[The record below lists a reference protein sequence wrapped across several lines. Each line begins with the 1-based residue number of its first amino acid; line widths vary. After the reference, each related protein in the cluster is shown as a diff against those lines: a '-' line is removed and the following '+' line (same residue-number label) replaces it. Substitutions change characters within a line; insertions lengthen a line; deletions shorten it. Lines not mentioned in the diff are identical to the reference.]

1 MRIDCIVDPH
11 AEWRAQGRTIP
22 NQPGGALKSASGPGT
37 KTPGDFRAVG
47 YAVRLYSGQDAL
59 ERLPAEVERAGAQR
73 AFVLCGRTVSR
84 KTTLIARIKGLLGAR
99 YGGLFDEIDKDTS
112 LEAVQRAASAARAAG
127 ADLLIGVGAG
137 SVLQGVRVVAVLL
150 AEKDPVEKLITQ
162 YPENGPAVS
171 PRLRAP
177 KLPII
182 NVLTAPTTAQNRAGS
197 GVKNPAL
204 DHRMEFFDPKTRPIA
219 VFWDAEALLT
229 APPAMMRSSACAIYW
244 RAALNL
250 AAVDV
255 PPLVEGDRL
264 QAWRLAARA
273 LERIAD
279 PHDWQARIDLCAA
292 TWLQNRDADD
302 GGMGVRRNWVLRAVY
317 AFSVALF
324 NLHPEIGQGETY
336 STLTPGA
343 MRVLGAR
350 DLDAH
355 SNLADAMGIAYEA
368 SRRDELPERLAC
380 EFERVFGRLGMPL
393 RLSQLGIPRASLE
406 TVLAHCLKNF
416 NADPG
421 REFVRERPILQRALQ
436 AAW

>member
-1 MRIDCIVDPH
+1 LSTDRGSR
-11 AEWRAQGRTIP
+11 E
-22 NQPGGALKSASGPGT
+22 
-37 KTPGDFRAVG
+37 KTSSDFRAVS
-47 YAVRLYSGQDAL
+47 YVARLYSGYDAL
-59 ERLPAEVERAGAQR
+59 ERLPAEVERTGAQR
-73 AFVLCGRTVSR
+73 AFVLCGRSVSR
-84 KTTLIARIKGLLGAR
+84 STPLIARIKELLGAR

-112 LEAVQRAASAARAAG
+112 LAAVQRATDAARAAQ

-162 YPENGPAVS
+162 YPKDAPAVS

-204 DHRMEFFDPKTRPIA
+204 DHRMEFFDPKTRPVA

-229 APPAMMRSSACAIYW
+229 APPTMIRSSACAIYW

-250 AAVDV
+250 ASLDI

-264 QAWRLAARA
+264 QAWRLASRA
-273 LERIAD
+273 LARVAD
-279 PHDWQARIDLCAA
+279 PNDWQARIDLCAA

-302 GGMGVRRNWVLRAVY
+302 GGQPVQRNWVLRAVY

-324 NLHPEIGQGETY
+324 NLHPEVGQGETY

-343 MRVLGAR
+343 MRVLGGR
-350 DLDAH
+350 DLEAH
-355 SNLADAMGIAYEA
+355 RKLADAMGIPSGESAGDA
-368 SRRDELPERLAC
+368 LPERIAR
-380 EFERVFGRLGMPL
+380 EFERVFGALGMPL
-393 RLSQLGIPRASLE
+393 RLSRLGIPHASLA
-406 TVLAHCLKNF
+406 TILDHSLKNF
-416 NADPG
+416 NSDPK
-421 REFVRERPILQRALQ
+421 REFVRERAVLEQALQ

>member
-1 MRIDCIVDPH
+1 LNADKGSR
-11 AEWRAQGRTIP
+11 
-22 NQPGGALKSASGPGT
+22 T
-37 KTPGDFRAVG
+37 KTPSDFRAVS
-47 YAVRLYSGQDAL
+47 YVARLYSGQDAL
-59 ERLPAEVERAGAQR
+59 EGLPAEVERTGAQR

-99 YGGLFDEIDKDTS
+99 YGGLFDELDKDTS
-112 LEAVQRAASAARAAG
+112 LDAVRRAAVAARAAQ
-127 ADLLIGVGAG
+127 AELLIGVGAG

-162 YPENGPAVS
+162 YPDDGPAVS

-204 DHRMEFFDPKTRPIA
+204 DHRMEFFDPKTRPVA
-219 VFWDAEALLT
+219 VFWDAEALLS
-229 APPAMMRSSACAIYW
+229 APAAMMRSSACAIYW

-250 AAVDV
+250 ASLDM

-264 QAWRLAARA
+264 QAWRLASRA
-273 LERIAD
+273 LGRVAD

-302 GGMGVRRNWVLRAVY
+302 GGVRVRRNWVLRAVY

-336 STLTPGA
+336 SALTPGA
-343 MRVLGAR
+343 MRVLGGR
-350 DLDAH
+350 ELKAH
-355 SNLADAMGIAYEA
+355 RKLADAMGIAREEA
-368 SRRDELPERLAC
+368 AGDMLPERLAC
-380 EFERVFGRLGMPL
+380 ELERVYGKLGMPL
-393 RLSQLGIPRASLE
+393 RLSQLDIPRASLE
-406 TVLAHCLKNF
+406 TILAHSLKNF
-416 NADPG
+416 NSDPD
-421 REFVRERPILQRALQ
+421 REFLRERVVLEQALQ

>member
-1 MRIDCIVDPH
+1 VIAHGGREERAGLSIDK
-11 AEWRAQGRTIP
+11 GS
-22 NQPGGALKSASGPGT
+22 GA
-37 KTPGDFRAVG
+37 KTPSDFRAVS
-47 YAVRLYSGQDAL
+47 YVARLYSGQDVL
-59 ERLPAEVERAGAQR
+59 ERLPAEVERTGAQR
-73 AFVLCGRTVSR
+73 AFVLCGRTVAR
-84 KTTLIARIKGLLGAR
+84 KTGLIDRIRELLGPC

-112 LEAVQRAASAARAAG
+112 LDAVQRATAAARAAR

-137 SVLQGVRVVAVLL
+137 SVLQGVRVVAILL

-162 YPENGPAVS
+162 YPADGPAVS

-204 DHRMEFFDPKTRPIA
+204 DHRMEFFDPKTRPAA

-229 APPAMMRSSACAIYW
+229 APPAMMRSSACAIHW

-250 AAVDV
+250 AALDI
-255 PPLVEGDRL
+255 PPLVEGDRV
-264 QAWRLAARA
+264 QAWRLASRA
-273 LERIAD
+273 LERVAD

-302 GGMGVRRNWVLRAVY
+302 GGQPVQRNWVLRAVY

-343 MRVLGAR
+343 MRVLGGR
-350 DLDAH
+350 DLEAH
-355 SNLADAMGIAYEA
+355 RRLADAMGIPKEEA
-368 SRRDELPERLAC
+368 AGTALPERLAS
-380 EFERVFGRLGMPL
+380 EFERVYGSLGMPL
-393 RLSQLGIPRASLE
+393 RLSQLGIPHASLAI
-406 TVLAHCLKNF
+406 VLDHSLKNF
-416 NADPG
+416 NSDPK
-421 REFVRERPILQRALQ
+421 REFLRERAVLERALQ